1 MNVYQ
6 ELKLLHRA
14 FRYAR
19 RTEPNEIA
27 IVRKLIRRGD
37 SVIDI
42 GAHKAAF
49 AFWMARGVGPQGS
62 VACFEPIPD
71 LASYLRKVATRY
83 RDGRMTLVESALSD
97 RVGTATL
104 HYAGHHLG
112 GASIEVTD
120 DVFRPPIEVA
130 MTTLDD
136 WIAHSRF
143 PRPISFIKCDVESH
157 ELSVFRGGQQL
168 LTTDMPTLLF
178 ESTNMHDGREH
189 NGKVF
194 DFLASLGYEG
204 YFFDEKAL
212 TPLDEFNPAH
222 HLSPEGNENFVFSH
236 RSRVSWQSLVRP
248 YRVND
253 TNVKTRSAA

>member
-1 MNVYQ
+1 MKIYQ

-27 IVRKLIRRGD
+27 IVRNLIRRGD

-49 AFWMARGVGPQGS
+49 AYWMARGVGPTGS

-71 LASYLRKVATRY
+71 LAAYLREVAARY

-97 RVGTATL
+97 RVGKATL

-112 GASIEVTD
+112 GASLELTD

-130 MTTLDD
+130 MTTLDE
-136 WIAHSRF
+136 WVATAGFR
-143 PRPISFIKCDVESH
+143 RPISFIKCDVESH
-157 ELSVFRGGQQL
+157 ELAVFRGGQQL
-168 LTTDMPTLLF
+168 LSTDMPVLLF
-178 ESTNMHDGREH
+178 ESTNMLDGREH
-189 NGKVF
+189 NSRVF
-194 DFLASLGYEG
+194 DFLSSLGYEG
-204 YFFDEKAL
+204 YFFDDVKL
-212 TPLDEFNPAH
+212 TRIEDHDPRQHNPVT
-222 HLSPEGNENFVFSH
+222 GNQNFVFSH
-236 RSRVSWQSLVRP
+236 PALYHWQRLEPP
-248 YRVND
+248 YRVD
-253 TNVKTRSAA
+253 YIEPAHRLAG